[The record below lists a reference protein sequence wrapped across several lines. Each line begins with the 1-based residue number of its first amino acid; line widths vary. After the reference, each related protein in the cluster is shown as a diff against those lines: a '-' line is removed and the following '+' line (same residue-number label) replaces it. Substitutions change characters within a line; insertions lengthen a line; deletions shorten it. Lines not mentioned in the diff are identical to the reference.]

1 MIADAAKGWLDVDTV
16 RLRYRVEREGE
27 QDADLLMYNPAEKR
41 DDRPTLI
48 ATLL

>member
-27 QDADLLMYNPAEKR
+27 QDADLLMYN
-41 DDRPTLI
+41 TLKNE
-48 ATLL
+48 TTGQRS